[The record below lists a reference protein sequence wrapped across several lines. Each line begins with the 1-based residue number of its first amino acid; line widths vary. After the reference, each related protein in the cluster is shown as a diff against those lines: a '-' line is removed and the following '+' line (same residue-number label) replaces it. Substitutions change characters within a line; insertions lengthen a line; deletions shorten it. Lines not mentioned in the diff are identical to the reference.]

1 MYIEKL
7 TKGDIINFY
16 NENVYKTLLSKN
28 RKIGI
33 DYIVLKYSP
42 NHIKDYVSENGQV
55 TFNVSDMSVSL
66 SDYDFKT
73 NRTFKLNKF
82 LCNKDWLKFM
92 YSKFG
97 DEYLKSF
104 VAFREDAKQVVIDKE
119 IERLKK
125 EYDTATNVCVSS
137 LEESE
142 GER

>member
-97 DEYLKSF
+97 DEYLKSI

-119 IERLKK
+119 IERLEK